1 MDREQADLHSLER
14 AQPLLNIDL
23 GKRISEYLSKTVTKT
38 ANIEKSEAD
47 RLLTGAADLLSDVL
61 QEAKRDPQIA
71 GYGLSYDATLISKL
85 TGEERALAAEAIV
98 AEIMA
103 GDRVILSPDT
113 NIYDVHSK
121 NTLQATDKADLAF
134 AQAIKNM
141 VTGKDELS
149 VGTTMGRAG
158 IINALAFSIARG
170 PSDENPVFRSNIRVE
185 ESVDN
190 EGYVRRKRVEFS
202 GGGKS
207 PEEWSNEGFPI
218 VSHTSQSTSLRN
230 YLNSSVELRAR
241 WEGSVGILR
250 HLLLPKPN
258 SRT

>member
-1 MDREQADLHSLER
+1 MDREQADLHTLEK
-14 AQPLLNIDL
+14 AQPFLNIDL
-23 GKRISEYLSKTVTKT
+23 GKRILDNLSDTVAK
-38 ANIEKSEAD
+38 AAIIENTEAE

-61 QEAKRDPQIA
+61 QEARRSPRIA
-71 GYGLSYDATLISKL
+71 GYGLSHDATLISKL

-103 GDRVILSPDT
+103 GDNIILDPKT
-113 NIYDVHSK
+113 NVYEVHSK

-134 AQAIKNM
+134 VQGLKNV
-141 VTGKDELS
+141 VTGREELT

-170 PSDENPVFRSNIRVE
+170 PSDENPVFRSNIREE
-185 ESVDN
+185 ESVDS

-230 YLNSSVELRAR
+230 YLNSTVELRAR

-250 HLLLPKPN
+250 HLLLPRTN